1 MRIVLS
7 ILALFAI
14 AAALALVAGNNQG
27 TITLFW
33 PPHRIDMSLNLVLLL
48 LVATFVLVHVALRAL
63 SALFAM
69 PREATRWR
77 LQHKERAMHV
87 ALLDSL
93 AHLMAGR
100 YVRARKSAELVLE
113 RETALDQGGDT
124 LGYGSRLRA
133 LTHLL
138 AADSA
143 HALHDGVER
152 EAHFQMALQQT
163 SMRDAQET
171 REGVQ
176 LRAASWALDD
186 RDAAAAL
193 RWLDELPQGAAR
205 RTIALRLRL
214 KAARLAHQTQP
225 ALETARLLAKHRA
238 FSPVAAQSI
247 VRGLALD
254 HLSAAHDPA
263 QLQKAW
269 NELDAAERAMPD
281 VAIAAAQRLLA
292 LGGSVAM
299 SRQWLLPVWER
310 VAQSDIALTEAH
322 KVKLIEALES
332 GFVLAGGA
340 PDAAW
345 LTRIESAQL
354 RSPGDALLQY
364 LAGVACMHLQLWGKA
379 QLLLKQSLPKL
390 HNSVL
395 EQNTWLKLAALAEQR
410 DDASAATEAYRNAM
424 QAREGQV
431 KSV

>member
-14 AAALALVAGNNQG
+14 AAAMALVAGNNQG

-33 PPHRIDMSLNLVLLL
+33 PPYRVDMSLNLVLLL
-48 LVATFVLVHVALRAL
+48 LVAAFALLHLALRAL

-69 PREATRWR
+69 PREARRWR
-77 LQHKERAMHV
+77 LQHKERALHL

-93 AHLMAGR
+93 AHLTAGR
-100 YVRARKSAELVLE
+100 YIRARKSAELVLE
-113 RETALDQGGDT
+113 RETALDQGGDR

-133 LTHLL
+133 LSHLL

-143 HALHDGVER
+143 HALHNVAAR

-163 SMRDAQET
+163 SLRDAQET

-176 LRAASWALDD
+176 LRAARWALDD

-193 RWLDELPQGAAR
+193 RWLDELPQGTAR

-238 FSPVAAQSI
+238 FSEAAGQSI
-247 VRGLALD
+247 VRGLALE

-269 NELDAAERAMPD
+269 SELDAAERVMPD

-292 LGGSVAM
+292 LGGSVAV

-310 VAQSDIALTEAH
+310 LAQGEGMLSEVH
-322 KVKLIEALES
+322 KIKLIEALEK
-332 GFVLAGGA
+332 GFALAGGS
-340 PDAAW
+340 PDTSW
-345 LTRIESAQL
+345 LARIESAQL

-364 LAGVACMHLQLWGKA
+364 LAGIACMHLQLWGKA
-379 QLLLKQSLPKL
+379 QQLLKQSLPML
-390 HNSVL
+390 HNSAL
-395 EQNTWLKLAALAEQR
+395 EQNAWLMLAVLAEQR

-424 QAREGQV
+424 KARE
-431 KSV
+431 SEANSA